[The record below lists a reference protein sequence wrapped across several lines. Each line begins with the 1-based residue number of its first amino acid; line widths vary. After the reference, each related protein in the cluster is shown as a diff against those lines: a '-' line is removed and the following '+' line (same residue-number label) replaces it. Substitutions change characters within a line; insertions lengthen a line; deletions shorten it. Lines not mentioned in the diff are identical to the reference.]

1 MRSEVRLLPR
11 HHTLPLLYPAF
22 QIEDREQEKPRPEY
36 IGKLLG
42 IKPLSGQRDKDLL
55 QIVQKTE
62 SWISL
67 FPSSRSSSCTPNRPI
82 PAKLHPSAEETVPR
96 ITMG

>member
-1 MRSEVRLLPR
+1 MLSKRIYLELISRYFL
-11 HHTLPLLYPAF
+11 TLPLLYPAF

-55 QIVQKTE
+55 QIVQKAPGDKRHQKSVHTGE
-62 SWISL
+62 
-67 FPSSRSSSCTPNRPI
+67 
-82 PAKLHPSAEETVPR
+82 
-96 ITMG
+96 GG